1 MSSETESAGSTAKST
16 KSPGSVEKE
25 KENKDKEKEK
35 DKSKDENEREKDVAH
50 QEPLSWSSVGGY
62 DHPQPGSRLLQYGKY
77 VRVMRC

>member
-1 MSSETESAGSTAKST
+1 MSSETESAGSTAKSS

-25 KENKDKEKEK
+25 KEKE
-35 DKSKDENEREKDVAH
+35 KSKDENEKEKDVAH

-77 VRVMRC
+77 IRVMRC